1 MGYDIKDQ
9 IVFITGA
16 SAGIGQATARQFAA
30 AGCHLILTARR
41 VDRLQILA
49 QELTQKYHIH
59 VHHAA
64 IDVSRLESI
73 ESVLNDLP
81 ESFTNIDIL
90 VNNAGLAL
98 GVNKAHENNPEDINT
113 VIDVNVKGVLW
124 LTQAIVPGMVS
135 RQRGHVINISSIA
148 GHEAYPGG
156 SIYCGSK
163 HAVNAITKSTRM
175 DLAGTSVRVTAISP
189 GLVETEFSQVRFRG
203 DAQRA
208 SQVYQGYEPLVANDI
223 ADAIL
228 YAATRPPHVQIA
240 DMIIFPTA
248 QASATIV
255 AKKE

>member
-1 MGYDIKDQ
+1 MAYAINNQ
-9 IVFITGA
+9 VVFITGA
-16 SAGIGQATARQFAA
+16 SAGIGQAAARQFAA

-41 VDRLQILA
+41 QDRLQTLA
-49 QELTQKYHIH
+49 QALTEEFPVQ
-59 VHHAA
+59 VHAA
-64 IDVSRLESI
+64 AMDVSSLDSI
-73 ESVLNDLP
+73 QSVLENLP
-81 ESFTNIDIL
+81 EDLKNIDIL

-98 GVNKAHENNPEDINT
+98 GVNKAHENVPVDINT
-113 VIDVNVKGVLW
+113 VIDVNVKGILY
-124 LTQAIVPGMVS
+124 LTQAIVPGMVA

-163 HAVNAITKSTRM
+163 HAVSAITKSTRM
-175 DLAGTSVRVTAISP
+175 DLADTPVRVTAISP

-203 DAQRA
+203 DIERA
-208 SQVYQGYEPLVANDI
+208 KDVYKGYEPLVADDI

-255 AKKE
+255 SKK